1 MLKMGFHVKWI
12 NIMMSCVRYVSY
24 SIRIDGN
31 CGHIT
36 PTQGLRQGN
45 LLSPYLFFICAES
58 LSALLTKFVED
69 GLLKGSSMPERA
81 NNITVVFLQMIVLF
95 FVKPRGKI
103 ALA

>member
-1 MLKMGFHVKWI
+1 M
-12 NIMMSCVRYVSY
+12 
-24 SIRIDGN
+24 
-31 CGHIT
+31 
-36 PTQGLRQGN
+36 
-45 LLSPYLFFICAES
+45 
-58 LSALLTKFVED
+58 KFMED